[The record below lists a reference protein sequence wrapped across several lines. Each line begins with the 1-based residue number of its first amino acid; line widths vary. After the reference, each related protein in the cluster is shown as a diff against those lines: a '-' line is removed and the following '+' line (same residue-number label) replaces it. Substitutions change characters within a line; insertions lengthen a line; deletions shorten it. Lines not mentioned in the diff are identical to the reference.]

1 MICLGNLTFEQ
12 FKTTNLSVKNIELLL
27 LDYYMLF
34 IEKPQ
39 KSFLQKVAKIIEME

>member
-12 FKTTNLSVKNIELLL
+12 FKTTNLSVKDIENLL

-39 KSFLQKVAKIIEME
+39 KSFLNKIAKFI